1 MKNRFDKVFDRM
13 PVPVQVF
20 GVLVGYFIILTPV
33 ALAVVVVAPF
43 MLFAGGFAGMGSG
56 TPCTNCDGN
65 GTR

>member
-1 MKNRFDKVFDRM
+1 M